1 MAEKCPLQHAIRR
14 LMRNL
19 RAVEHVV
26 RSKRAGKTAKTTCG
40 AKMLLRAYASAIKKE
55 DAATVAA
62 FFEPDNLAWLTSRLK
77 TMATKAGVKFHL
89 LRLPCSE
96 ANVDYD
102 AMKAEYDAITGTTRS
117 LR

>member
-1 MAEKCPLQHAIRR
+1 MAERYPLQHAIRR
-14 LMRNL
+14 LMRDL
-19 RAVEHVV
+19 RAVEQVV
-26 RSKRAGKTAKTTCG
+26 RSKGAGKPAKTLRG
-40 AKMLLRAYASAIKKE
+40 AKRLLRAYARAIKKE

-77 TMATKAGVKFHL
+77 TMATKSGVKFHL
-89 LRLPCSE
+89 LRQPCSE

-102 AMKAEYDAITGTTRS
+102 AMKAEYDAITGTARS